1 MKLSIIVPVLNEA
14 RNLVEMM
21 PFFLNHKQR
30 NEFEVIVVDGGS
42 EDESFQIAK
51 NLGVRIIQSKE
62 RLWKISILS
71 ED

>member
-30 NEFEVIVVDGGS
+30 NKFEVIVVDGGS

-71 ED
+71 EG